1 MLILQSNFSGDNM
14 KTKRILVLIFFL
26 ANCAISPNDQMDSRT
41 LGGALYRLFPFLLPK
56 KVSTPPSVIAT
67 NAIVGEERFAIN
79 RKVYAIFNKEVKL
92 TSDSALSI
100 FSGEA
105 KISGKVSVE
114 KTQSNLLL
122 ILFFRKM

>member
-1 MLILQSNFSGDNM
+1 
-14 KTKRILVLIFFL
+14 
-26 ANCAISPNDQMDSRT
+26 MDSRT